1 MKTITYRTV
10 SESIWAQMTENT
22 GRHMLDSGGAYGRR
36 WERFAGMTV
45 EDFDN
50 LPAVTVDPDYGHVSV
65 SLFHVLKEHLR
76 VNADTV
82 ELTRLFR
89 DYVDNTPEGE
99 AYYNGYNTVLEWLDS
114 IRADNVR
121 TDNTYNYE
129 TLADGVVQYAE
140 FSLGID
146 QYVALSTHNGA
157 DVRGGYSDYV
167 IYRACDCWL
176 YAMTECTVFCR
187 MHNGYFRVSSGDG
200 VTDDTGTP
208 VDLGPRGL
216 ATCPVC
222 KWPEIV
228 GDTIGECY
236 G

>member
-1 MKTITYRTV
+1 MTTTVHRTV
-10 SESIWAQMTENT
+10 FESLWAQLTENT

-45 EDFDN
+45 EDIKS
-50 LPAVTVDPDYGHVSV
+50 LPAVTVDPEYGDVSV
-65 SLFHVLKEHLR
+65 SLFHVLSQHLR

-82 ELTRLFR
+82 ELTREFR
-89 DYVDNTPEGE
+89 AYVDGTPTGEG
-99 AYYNGYNTVLEWLDS
+99 YYNSANTVEDWLES
-114 IRADNVR
+114 IGANAGRV
-121 TDNTYNYE
+121 DNTYNYD
-129 TLADGVVQYAE
+129 TLADGVVQYVE
-140 FSLGID
+140 FTLGVD
-146 QYVALSTHNGA
+146 YYVALSTHNGA

-167 IYRACDCWL
+167 IYLACDCWL

-187 MHNGYFRVSSGDG
+187 MHNGWLRVSSGDG

-228 GDTIGECY
+228 GDTIEECES
-236 G
+236 